1 MEDFQKRIWKPQKQN
16 VGFSSLPELNIQ
28 GTEFQKMNMRLFHTV
43 MTLTT
48 KVCFTNSAT
57 NILQKCVTTRLHTMN
72 SGPSHLVI
80 ISIWNMVTKC
90 ESSKSDCWKEN
101 QLSKV
106 QIDFYLS
113 KSLWSYC
120 SKLIYFMYFIEII
133 YLCLIHN
140 ALDLVIQL
148 QSQN

>member
-57 NILQKCVTTRLHTMN
+57 NILQKYVTTRLHTMN

-80 ISIWNMVTKC
+80 ISI
-90 ESSKSDCWKEN
+90 
-101 QLSKV
+101 
-106 QIDFYLS
+106 
-113 KSLWSYC
+113 
-120 SKLIYFMYFIEII
+120 
-133 YLCLIHN
+133 
-140 ALDLVIQL
+140 
-148 QSQN
+148 